1 MHKLENGHKKAEQRQ
16 VTMTRS
22 EQYVVSQ
29 CLLVSSRGG
38 SMTEQK
44 IKETAA
50 MVTGAAREAQP
61 YSQPCLLLLKGSPP
75 TAALN
80 PMEQLPKISNRTQKS

>member
-1 MHKLENGHKKAEQRQ
+1 
-16 VTMTRS
+16 
-22 EQYVVSQ
+22 
-29 CLLVSSRGG
+29 
-38 SMTEQK
+38 MTEQK

-80 PMEQLPKISNRTQKS
+80 PHGATPQDQ